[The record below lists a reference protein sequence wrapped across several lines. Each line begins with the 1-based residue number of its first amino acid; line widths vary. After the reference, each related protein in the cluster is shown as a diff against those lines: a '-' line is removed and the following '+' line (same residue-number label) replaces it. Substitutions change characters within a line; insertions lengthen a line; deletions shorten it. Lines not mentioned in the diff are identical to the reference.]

1 MKKNDMITIIQ
12 NNELKLWNNLQALV
26 NLEENPTDRTKSL
39 INMARSSW
47 SSVYDLMVSLGINPL
62 H

>member
-1 MKKNDMITIIQ
+1 MKKNDMITTIQ
-12 NNELKLWNNLQALV
+12 NNELKLWNDLQALV
-26 NLEENPTDRTKSL
+26 NFEKNPTDRTKSL

-47 SSVYDLMVSLGINPL
+47 SSVYDLMDILGINPL

>member
-1 MKKNDMITIIQ
+1 MKKNDMITTIQ
-12 NNELKLWNNLQALV
+12 NNELKLWNDLQDLV
-26 NLEENPTDRTKSL
+26 NFEKNPTDCTKSL

-47 SSVYDLMVSLGINPL
+47 SSVYDLMDNLGINPL

>member
-12 NNELKLWNNLQALV
+12 NNELKLWNDLQALV

-47 SSVYDLMVSLGINPL
+47 SSVYDLMVSLDINPL

>member
-12 NNELKLWNNLQALV
+12 NNELKLWNDLQALV

-47 SSVYDLMVSLGINPL
+47 SSVYDLMVSFGINPL

>member
-1 MKKNDMITIIQ
+1 MKKNDMITTIQ
-12 NNELKLWNNLQALV
+12 NNELKLWNDLQALV
-26 NLEENPTDRTKSL
+26 NLEENPTYRTKSL

-47 SSVYDLMVSLGINPL
+47 SSVYDLMDNLGINPL